1 MPFLKVRSGTGC
13 QRLVNREPDLG
24 SVTAGCTTAEALRQN
39 GNFGNENVTSKCNLG
54 TSFDENLFGRRCL
67 GGQSPA
73 TLKVLNNAIYTK
85 SII

>member
-1 MPFLKVRSGTGC
+1 MPFLNVRSGTGC
-13 QRLVNREPDLG
+13 QRLVNCEPDLG
-24 SVTAGCTTAEALRQN
+24 SVTAGCTTAAAIHHN
-39 GNFGNENVTSKCNLG
+39 KSFGNGDVASMYNLG
-54 TSFDENLFGRRCL
+54 TSFDENPFGRRCL